1 MRIRAV
7 LTATLAVA
15 LLAATLS
22 ALFAPNASAQGV
34 PPPKVF
40 WTIFGTTENG
50 VLKFIPDRLIVPQ
63 VPTIVN
69 VTFVNADPGPGVQH
83 TFTIR
88 STAANAPDPLL
99 VNTGLISP
107 GQQAFVEFAL
117 TPPQNENRILAGTRN
132 ETAEVEGG
140 FIKFYCIPH
149 EAARMIGH
157 VVVGG
162 VQGQAEPGEKGVFL
176 RAYWIG
182 LLGMAGTLVLVVVS
196 YFVIKG
202 SSRHYRDHHEH
213 IRRGGP

>member
-7 LTATLAVA
+7 LVATLAVA
-15 LLAATLS
+15 LLAASLS
-22 ALFAPNASAQGV
+22 AFLVPSARAADV

-40 WTIFGTTENG
+40 WTIFGTTEDG
-50 VLKFIPDRLIVPQ
+50 VFKLIPDRLIVPQ

-69 VTFVNADPGPGVQH
+69 VTFVNTDPTAGVQH

-99 VNTGLISP
+99 VDTGLIDP
-107 GQQAFVEFAL
+107 GQQAFVEFTL
-117 TPPQNENRILAGTRN
+117 TPPQSENRILAGTRN

-140 FIKFYCIPH
+140 LIKFFCIPH
-149 EAARMIGH
+149 EALRMIGH

-162 VQGQAEPGEKGVFL
+162 VQEQAEPGEKGVFL